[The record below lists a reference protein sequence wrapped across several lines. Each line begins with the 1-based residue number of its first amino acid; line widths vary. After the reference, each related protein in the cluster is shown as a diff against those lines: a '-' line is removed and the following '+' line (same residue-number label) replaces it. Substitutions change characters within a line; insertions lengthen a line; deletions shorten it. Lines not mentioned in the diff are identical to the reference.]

1 MSKITPERRGSA
13 QDEAAESDFTPLSAQ
28 EAQMLRER
36 YPSVSPWWVVLTQV
50 VVGAVAALLAW
61 LLTGTPSVAWSLAYG
76 ALAVVLPAAVFAR
89 GLTGRLSS
97 VNPKT
102 AAMGFLV
109 WQMVKLAL
117 TLAMLVAAPG
127 LVVALSWPAL
137 LVGLV
142 LALKVYWV
150 ALKFAPRNV
159 KQKDE

>member
-28 EAQMLRER
+28 EAQVLRER
-36 YPSVSPWWVVLTQV
+36 NPSVSPWWVVLTQV

>member
-28 EAQMLRER
+28 EAQVLRER
-36 YPSVSPWWVVLTQV
+36 NPSVSPWWVVLTQV

-142 LALKVYWV
+142 LTMKVYWL
-150 ALKFAPRNV
+150 ALAWAPRQR
-159 KQKDE
+159 KQRVG

>member
-1 MSKITPERRGSA
+1 MSKTTPERRCSA

-28 EAQMLRER
+28 EAQVLRER
-36 YPSVSPWWVVLTQV
+36 NPSVSPWWVVLTQV

-97 VNPKT
+97 VNPLT
-102 AAMGFLV
+102 GAMGFLV

-117 TLAMLVAAPG
+117 TLAMLIAAPR

-142 LALKVYWV
+142 LALKVYWL
-150 ALKFAPRNV
+150 ALAYVPKRKLKN
-159 KQKDE
+159 

>member
-28 EAQMLRER
+28 EAQVLRER
-36 YPSVSPWWVVLTQV
+36 NPSVSPWWVVLTQV

-97 VNPKT
+97 VNPMT